1 MARKLGS
8 HTAQPGNSRI
18 RSRAWQAMRSLR
30 VFDLGQLMSV
40 AEVARWNAAKFVRA
54 LARTGYLREVAPSN
68 PARGIFATF
77 RLVRDSGPRA
87 PVVRQIGEVFDPNTG
102 HVYMSVGKDGW
113 TVVAREPTP

>member
-1 MARKLGS
+1 MARKPGS
-8 HTAQPGNSRI
+8 HTVQPGNFRV

-40 AEVARWNAAKFVRA
+40 AEIERWNAAKFVRA
-54 LARTGYLREVAPSN
+54 LSRTGYLREVAPAN
-68 PARGIFATF
+68 PARRVSATF

-102 HVYMSVGKDGW
+102 AVHRAAVLS
-113 TVVAREPTP
+113 